1 MEPGTLG
8 STAVVNLPS
17 SISGGV
23 DVDKTRALAKLLLV
37 TAVEA
42 KVVDSSDSFKEEMI
56 GRELLTDGS
65 VVVMIEGA
73 GDGVEVTVV
82 DVSAISAV
90 VF

>member
-8 STAVVNLPS
+8 SPAVVNLAS
-17 SISGGV
+17 TISGGI

-56 GRELLTDGS
+56 GRELLTDRS

-73 GDGVEVTVV
+73 GDDVEVTVV